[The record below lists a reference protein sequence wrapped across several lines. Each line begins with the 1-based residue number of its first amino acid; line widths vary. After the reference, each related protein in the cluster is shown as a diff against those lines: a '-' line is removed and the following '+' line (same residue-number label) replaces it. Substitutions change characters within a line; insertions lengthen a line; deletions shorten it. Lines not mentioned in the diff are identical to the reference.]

1 MEFADGSGVGVEVE
15 VGRWC
20 ELTQGSGSL
29 ICSAEPATN
38 ELQRFPCQRRAGMNG
53 RKIGSGG
60 RVEVG
65 RWARKWGGGDMMR
78 TDEREQ
84 DWGAL
89 YAQLDPRRIN
99 HSDSRG

>member
-1 MEFADGSGVGVEVE
+1 
-15 VGRWC
+15 
-20 ELTQGSGSL
+20 
-29 ICSAEPATN
+29 
-38 ELQRFPCQRRAGMNG
+38 MNG